1 MSGPRTVSPGARCGT
16 VTIPSS
22 KSHVHRLLIAAALGE
37 SPVSIRLRGLSRDIL
52 ATADCLRAMGAEIG
66 CTESRLSAVP
76 PDRPRTPNGEAV
88 DAFIWKG
95 ACRRGRWTPLR
106 TNCGGTA

>member
-37 SPVSIRLRGLSRDIL
+37 SPVSIRLRGLSKDIL

-66 CTESRLSAVP
+66 CHFGKCLIF
-76 PDRPRTPNGEAV
+76 NH
-88 DAFIWKG
+88 K
-95 ACRRGRWTPLR
+95 
-106 TNCGGTA
+106 GTALGEGK